1 MKCGMGNWV
10 DIAEQYVKTKDPKQ
24 CEDHYFSF
32 YYKAQ
37 DNFLPNHDDCIMK
50 SQRIVK
56 NDLIVFDIDENKA
69 AQAQYRVGDY

>member
-10 DIAEQYVKTKDPKQ
+10 DIADQYVKTKEPKQ

-32 YYKAQ
+32 YYKSKEDVLPDH
-37 DNFLPNHDDCIMK
+37 DNCIVK

-56 NDLIVFDIDENKA
+56 NDQIYFDIDEDKA
-69 AQAQYRVGDY
+69 ARA